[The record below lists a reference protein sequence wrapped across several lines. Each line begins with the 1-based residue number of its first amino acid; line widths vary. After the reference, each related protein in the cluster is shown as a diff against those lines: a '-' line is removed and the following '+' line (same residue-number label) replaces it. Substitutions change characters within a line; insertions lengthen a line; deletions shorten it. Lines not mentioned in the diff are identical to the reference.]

1 MALKIPEAK
10 LWRGDE
16 GAAVTGA
23 RLPAAQGRP
32 GSRVE
37 RPCSPQLLLLWC
49 SVPSPASHCCCFRPC
64 SHLPLPWSL
73 PQLPVSFPPCSLLCF
88 SSPAMQCGERWLRL
102 QTLRR
107 TPLPSGWLHH
117 FSWTCVCFSHPI
129 TCFIL
134 HLLQPHLLSDFQ
146 NTLFTAA
153 SPVHYIRT
161 LV

>member
-37 RPCSPQLLLLWC
+37 RPCSPQVLLLWC

-73 PQLPVSFPPCSLLCF
+73 PQLPGL
-88 SSPAMQCGERWLRL
+88 
-102 QTLRR
+102 
-107 TPLPSGWLHH
+107 LPSLQSSLFQFTRHAVWRAMAPTANPSSHSITFRMASSLQLDMCLFLTFHYVLHTPSTSASSSFRLSEH
-117 FSWTCVCFSHPI
+117 SFHCGLARP
-129 TCFIL
+129 L
-134 HLLQPHLLSDFQ
+134 H
-146 NTLFTAA
+146 
-153 SPVHYIRT
+153 
-161 LV
+161 